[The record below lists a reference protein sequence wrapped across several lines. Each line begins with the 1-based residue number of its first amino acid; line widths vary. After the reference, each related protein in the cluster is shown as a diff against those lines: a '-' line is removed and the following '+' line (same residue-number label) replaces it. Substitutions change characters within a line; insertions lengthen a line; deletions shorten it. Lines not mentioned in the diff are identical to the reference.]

1 MENNKLRTMDQVI
14 LYDLIR
20 TARGEIN
27 CDTYIQGGTIIN
39 VYSGEYIKANIA
51 IKGMHIAYVGD
62 SDAMV
67 GAKTKTIQADDF
79 YLCPGYIEPHAH
91 PFQTYNPV
99 TLVEKVMTL
108 GTTTLICD
116 NLFFFMSM
124 KVEDLLELWKE
135 LFKLPVK
142 LLWSVRLDPQT
153 QSEKRAALFAPDQ
166 IKALLNTPLA
176 RQVGE
181 LTDWPSLI
189 AGKEQML
196 ENILL
201 ALRLGKRIEG
211 HAPGASLQTLNA
223 LAAGGVSDCHESIT
237 GEEALNRLR
246 LGMYATLRHSS
257 LRPDLPT
264 LLKELINLN
273 IDLRRCMI
281 TTDGVTPPSMKN
293 GFTDYILRLAIESGV
308 PAIEAYRMATIT
320 PATYYGLDHELG
332 GIAPCRLA
340 DILFLEQPSNP
351 TPVKVMAEGQIVAE
365 NNRPLVNLPEPSWP
379 RYGILAM
386 NSLTPAMKPEYMVPL
401 ATDSKYPVISL
412 VNPVIT
418 RRRDCKL
425 PAQNGF
431 IDISQEKGLI
441 YATLLNKD
449 GNWACNGIL
458 QGFADNLAGMAC
470 SNTITGDIIV
480 LGRQPLEMLHAVKRM
495 FEIGGGVVLT
505 ENNSVIYELP
515 LPLSGIMSS
524 RPVDELI
531 VQCSKLYELL
541 AERGHPHYDL
551 LYTILFLS
559 ATHLPELRLSPGGIL
574 SVKDRKIIIPVRQ
587 I

>member
-1 MENNKLRTMDQVI
+1 MENNKLRPMDKAL
-14 LYDLIR
+14 LYALIR
-20 TARGEIN
+20 TARGEID

-39 VYSGEYIKANIA
+39 VYSGEYIKTNIA

-62 SDAMV
+62 SEGMV
-67 GAKTKTIQADDF
+67 GTRTKIIPAANF

-99 TLVEKVMTL
+99 TLVEKVITL

-124 KVEDLLELWKE
+124 DVKALLELWQE
-135 LFKLPVK
+135 LFNLPVK

-153 QSEKRAALFAPDQ
+153 QSEKRAARFAPDQ
-166 IKALLNTPLA
+166 IEALLKTTLA

-189 AGKEQML
+189 TGKEQML

-201 ALRLGKRIEG
+201 ATRLGKRIEG
-211 HAPGASLQTLNA
+211 HAPGASVQTLNA
-223 LAAGGVSDCHESIT
+223 LAAGGISDCHESIT
-237 GEEALNRLR
+237 GGEAINRLR
-246 LGMYATLRHSS
+246 LGMYATLRHNS

-264 LLKELINLN
+264 ILKELIRLN

-281 TTDGVTPPSMKN
+281 TTDGVTPPSMKH
-293 GFTDYILRLAIESGV
+293 GFTDYILHLAIESGV

-332 GIAPCRLA
+332 GIAPGRLA
-340 DILFLEQPSNP
+340 DILFLEHPSKP

-365 NNRPLVNLPEPSWP
+365 NSRPLVNLPKPNWSK
-379 RYGILAM
+379 YGI
-386 NSLTPAMKPEYMVPL
+386 SPISSQVPAIKPENLVPL
-401 ATDSKYPVISL
+401 AVEGKFPIMSL

-418 RRRDCKL
+418 RRKDSKL
-425 PAQNGF
+425 PTQHGL

-441 YATLLNKD
+441 YATLLNKE
-449 GNWACNGIL
+449 GNWVCNGIL
-458 QGFADNLAGMAC
+458 EGFAENLAGMAC
-470 SNTITGDIIV
+470 SNTITGDVLV
-480 LGRQPLEMLHAVKRM
+480 LGRQPLEMLNAAKRM
-495 FEIGGGVVLT
+495 YEIGGGVILT
-505 ENNSVIYELP
+505 ENDSVIYELP

-524 RPVDELI
+524 RPVDEL
-531 VQCSKLYELL
+531 VVHCSQLYKLL

-574 SVKDRKIIIPVRQ
+574 SVKDKKIITPVRKI
-587 I
+587 

>member
-1 MENNKLRTMDQVI
+1 MENNKLRPMNQVL

-20 TARGEIN
+20 TAKGEIG
-27 CDTYIQGGTIIN
+27 CDTYIQGGTVIN
-39 VYSGEYIKANIA
+39 VYSGEYIKTNIA
-51 IKGMHIAYVGD
+51 IKGKHIAYVGD
-62 SDAMV
+62 SQSMV
-67 GAKTKTIQADDF
+67 DDRTRIIPADNF

-124 KVEDLLELWKE
+124 DVETLLDLWKE
-135 LFKLPVK
+135 FFDLPVK
-142 LLWSVRLDPQT
+142 FLWSVRLDPQT
-153 QSEKRAALFAPDQ
+153 QSEKRAARFAPDQ
-166 IKALLNTPLA
+166 IETLLNTPLA

-196 ENILL
+196 QNILL
-201 ALRLGKRIEG
+201 ALRLGKRVEG
-211 HAPGASLQTLNA
+211 HAPGASWHTLNT

-257 LRPDLPT
+257 LRPDLPAII
-264 LLKELINLN
+264 KDLINLN
-273 IDLRRCMI
+273 SDLRRCMI

-293 GFTDYILRLAIESGV
+293 GFTDYILRLAIETGV
-308 PAIEAYRMATIT
+308 PAIEAYRMATLT
-320 PATYYGLDHELG
+320 PATYYGLDDELG
-332 GIAPCRLA
+332 GIAPGKLA
-340 DILFLEQPSNP
+340 DILFLEQPLNP
-351 TPVKVMAEGQIVAE
+351 TPIKVMAEGKIVAE
-365 NNRPLVNLPEPSWP
+365 DSRPLIKLPKPSWS
-379 RYGILAM
+379 RYGISPMSSQA
-386 NSLTPAMKPEYMVPL
+386 PAMKPENMAPPAVE
-401 ATDSKYPVISL
+401 DKYPVMTL

-418 RRRDCKL
+418 RRKDRKL
-425 PAQNGF
+425 PIKHGM
-431 IDISQEKGLI
+431 IDIAQEKGLI
-441 YATLLNKD
+441 YATLLNKE
-449 GNWACNGIL
+449 GNWVCNGIL
-458 QGFADNLAGMAC
+458 EGFADNLAGMAC

-480 LGRQPLEMLHAVKRM
+480 LGRDPLEMLHATKRM

-505 ENNSVIYELP
+505 ENDDVIYELP
-515 LPLSGIMSS
+515 LPLSGIMSNK
-524 RPVDELI
+524 PVDELI
-531 VQCSKLYELL
+531 VHCSQLYKLL

-559 ATHLPELRLSPGGIL
+559 ATHLPELRLSPDGIL
-574 SVKDRKIIIPVRQ
+574 SVKDKKIIIPVRE